1 MIIRNITPEDAV
13 DIYRI
18 EREAFPDPWSED
30 GIASECAN
38 SLGIALA
45 AVENGLLTG
54 YIFGECD
61 GENGYIS
68 HIAVDAAYRRRGTA
82 RALMTAFLEHIPS
95 DTVLEVRRSNLTAIS
110 FYENMGFE
118 RIGIRKNF
126 YSVPGREDAV
136 VMQKTVTNHCN

>member
-1 MIIRNITPEDAV
+1 MTIRNITPQDAA

-18 EREAFPDPWSED
+18 EREAFPDPWSES
-30 GIASECAN
+30 GIASECGN

-45 AVENGLLTG
+45 AVENGVLTG

-61 GENGYIS
+61 GESGYIS
-68 HIAVDAAYRRRGTA
+68 HIAVDPAYRRRGVA

-95 DTVLEVRRSNLTAIS
+95 DAALEVRQSNRAAIS

-118 RIGIRKNF
+118 RIGTRKNF

-136 VMQKTVTNHCN
+136 VMQRTMTNH